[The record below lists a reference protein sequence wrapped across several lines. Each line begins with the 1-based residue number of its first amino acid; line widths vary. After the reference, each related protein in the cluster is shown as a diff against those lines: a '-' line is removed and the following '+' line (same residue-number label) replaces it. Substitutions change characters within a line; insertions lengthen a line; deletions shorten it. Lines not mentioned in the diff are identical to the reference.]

1 VSPLKGRDSINDNAL
16 LTVYRNY
23 LACLNERRWDELG
36 TFVADRLSYNGNQ
49 FSLDD
54 YRGMLQSD
62 VRAIPDLQYR
72 PELLLADDAIV
83 SCRLLFQC
91 TPQHTF
97 LGFEPT
103 GQQFTF
109 AEHVFYRFEHRRIV
123 EVWSLIDRD
132 SIREQIRQSG

>member
-1 VSPLKGRDSINDNAL
+1 M
-16 LTVYRNY
+16 LTVYRDY
-23 LACLNERRWDELG
+23 LACQNERRWAELG

-62 VRAIPDLQYR
+62 VPAIPDLPYR
-72 PELLLADDAIV
+72 PELLLADVHLV

-91 TPQHTF
+91 TPQHLF
-97 LGFEPT
+97 LEFEPT

-109 AEHVFYRFEHRRIV
+109 GEHVF
-123 EVWSLIDRD
+123 
-132 SIREQIRQSG
+132 